1 MKKKKITKKTAT
13 KKSKVRLYN
22 NSMNYLA
29 QHFWNYDTNC
39 IDGLKLW
46 NALQPHIEKGEL
58 VVNIGQG
65 EREGLKLVT
74 YSKTYQY
81 EHNSVDWDPLVK
93 HCRGIIFDAS
103 DTLSPYRIV
112 ALPFSKFFNYGEGGI
127 HYPSAGGI
135 LNRIYTKMDGSLGIC
150 FYWRDKW
157 HLTTRGSLN
166 SDIGAV
172 GQKLLDDILWDE
184 TPGVSLDPHHTYLF
198 EIIDPICQIV
208 VKYNKSELVALGSR
222 NIRSGECL
230 YGRNSILY
238 WPQYAGEYFFNTKE
252 EMVAWLNNTK
262 GTEFEGFVVHFSDG
276 SIFKFKSEDYMRLHR
291 IIAQFTFKRVLEAVQ
306 KGEQEEIRK
315 ALPEELIPEFDRYKW
330 MIEDKVDSIIA
341 YVDKIVHDA
350 PKGSRKE
357 FALYLQQYYKGTD
370 ALRFAFK
377 LVDYNMNIDMLA
389 EHVLQS
395 LKRDDFKVDEH
406 VE

>member
-1 MKKKKITKKTAT
+1 MQ
-13 KKSKVRLYN
+13 
-22 NSMNYLA
+22 NYIA
-29 QHFWNYDTNC
+29 QHFWNTETNS

-65 EREGLKLVT
+65 KREGLKLVT

-81 EHNSVDWDPLVK
+81 EHNSVPWDPLVQ
-93 HCRGIIFDAS
+93 HCRGIIFDAT
-103 DTLSPYRIV
+103 DDYKIV

-150 FYWRDKW
+150 FYWRGEW
-157 HLTTRGSLN
+157 YLTTRGSLN
-166 SDIGAV
+166 SDIGVV
-172 GQKLLDDILWDE
+172 GQQLLDDVLSYE
-184 TPGVSLDPHHTYLF
+184 VGVSLDPQRTYLF
-198 EIIDPICQIV
+198 EILAPICQIV

-222 NIRSGECL
+222 DKRSGECL
-230 YGRNSILY
+230 YGRNSILH

-252 EMVAWLNNTK
+252 EMVAWLNTTK

-306 KGEQEEIRK
+306 LNQDEEIRK
-315 ALPEELIPEFDRYKW
+315 ALPEELLPEFDRYKL
-330 MIEDKVDSIIA
+330 MIDDKVSQIVTK
-341 YVDKIVHDA
+341 VDRVVYNA
-350 PKGSRKE
+350 PKDTRKE
-357 FALYLQQYYKGTD
+357 FALYLQQYHKGSD
-370 ALRFAFK
+370 AIKYAFKYLDLNMNAFK
-377 LVDYNMNIDMLA
+377 LSD
-389 EHVLQS
+389 HVLQS
-395 LKRDDFKVDEH
+395 LTKDDFE
-406 VE
+406 VEESKEKEYN

>member
-1 MKKKKITKKTAT
+1 M
-13 KKSKVRLYN
+13 S
-22 NSMNYLA
+22 NYLA

-65 EREGLKLVT
+65 KREGLKLVT

-81 EHNSVDWDPLVK
+81 EHNSIPWDPLVQ
-93 HCRGIIFDAS
+93 HCRGIIFDAT
-103 DTLSPYRIV
+103 DDYKIV
-112 ALPFSKFFNYGEGGI
+112 ALPFSKFFNYGEGNI
-127 HYPSAGGI
+127 HYPAAGGI

-150 FYWRDKW
+150 FYWHDKW

-166 SDIGAV
+166 SDIGVV
-172 GQKLLDDILWDE
+172 GQQLLDDVLSYE
-184 TPGVSLDPHHTYLF
+184 VGVSLDPQRTYLF
-198 EIIDPICQIV
+198 EILAPICQIV

-222 NIRSGECL
+222 DKRSGECL
-230 YGRNSILY
+230 YGRNSILH

-306 KGEQEEIRK
+306 LNQDEEIRK
-315 ALPEELIPEFDRYKW
+315 ALPEELLPEFDRYKL
-330 MIEDKVDSIIA
+330 MIDDKVCQIVTK
-341 YVDKIVHDA
+341 VDKVVSNA
-350 PKGSRKE
+350 PKETRKE

-370 ALRFAFK
+370 IMKYAFK
-377 LVDYNMNIDMLA
+377 YLDLNMDA
-389 EHVLQS
+389 EKLDKHILQS
-395 LKRDDFKVDEH
+395 LSKDDFEVAESKEI
-406 VE
+406 E